1 MESFLKTHTHTP
13 KHSSARARAHTDTN
27 FVFADF
33 RTWNMNMKGLL
44 STTTEKQ
51 ECCQRLMGP
60 NEGKLSN
67 IRFLSSLPQNKHP
80 MITLAMDHR
89 AVSLLSCVSCLV

>member
-13 KHSSARARAHTDTN
+13 KHSSAHAHTQTQTRI
-27 FVFADF
+27 ADF